1 MSQAFPVQLLA
12 KSGITLIMC
21 ARSRASKLD
30 GVSAKACAEARCGE
44 CARLGAGSGRAG
56 GTAAA
61 HTHRSCRER
70 ERRQRENLSR
80 GLKHCV
86 SEILQALYC
95 ALIKITSFFK
105 RKQALQSAAALKR
118 MLSSQFWRCSLHYE
132 QHKLQ
137 LLSI

>member
-70 ERRQRENLSR
+70 ERRQRFETLCFRNTASPVLCFN
-80 GLKHCV
+80 KNH
-86 SEILQALYC
+86 
-95 ALIKITSFFK
+95 FF
-105 RKQALQSAAALKR
+105 L
-118 MLSSQFWRCSLHYE
+118 
-132 QHKLQ
+132 
-137 LLSI
+137 